1 MFPGA
6 LHIETQSPQCTYFG
20 GGFTSF
26 GRRTLAGQPGEV
38 HRSTSSA
45 GAAVTAPAVLAAE
58 AVAEAIA
65 EVPVAV
71 LGQAAEAAAV
81 AVVVEA
87 AAAAVA
93 VAVAVA
99 LAVAIAQAIV
109 VRAAVGRDARK
120 VHLCGNRLG
129 ATPPSDQSV
138 SNCPSLRQ
146 RLCIDRG

>member
-45 GAAVTAPAVLAAE
+45 GAAVTAPAVLPAE